1 MEEEKEIRICKEN
14 MIDIVSAIMAA
25 GVVVNTSAH
34 EEHVDATLRYYYEFK
49 NKIGEKEGTEYRM
62 P

>member
-1 MEEEKEIRICKEN
+1 MEEAKEIYISKEN
-14 MIDIVSAIMAA
+14 IIDIVSAIMAA
-25 GVVVNTSAH
+25 GVVINTSTH

-49 NKIGEKEGTEYRM
+49 NKIGEKEETEKHL